1 MNQLSLRQP
10 CKGHNSAR
18 NKFLSLNESLGFETE
33 TRYSRRSNFF
43 CNMLRAIKT
52 SKMDTALRCHDLH
65 HKIQQYN
72 LLA

>member
-43 CNMLRAIKT
+43 CNMLRAINSDVMICTTKFNNT
-52 SKMDTALRCHDLH
+52 ICWHR
-65 HKIQQYN
+65 N
-72 LLA
+72 LAQS